1 MSLKDKNGKLVM
13 IDDARFD
20 PIIDFIV
27 KNNIPLVGHLGE
39 PKNYWL
45 PLDKMTTKG
54 DRSYFKENPKY
65 HMYLHPEFPSN
76 EDVGWRKYAAW
87 LCVLAYLCLRK
98 QKF

>member
-45 PLDKMTTKG
+45 HIPKNEMLIYQESKKF
-54 DRSYFKENPKY
+54 RHYQIELSY
-65 HMYLHPEFPSN
+65 L
-76 EDVGWRKYAAW
+76 
-87 LCVLAYLCLRK
+87 
-98 QKF
+98 